1 VVVCLERG
9 ADLHTAQLMPLPLTV
24 SCLSKIQIGFTFLV
38 PAHPGSPGRRAVK
51 QVCVCVMCV
60 CVCVCVVPA
69 VLLRVGAGLRL
80 SAAVRARPA
89 RAHHVEPGVLQ
100 RVERL
105 LDERL
110 QTLLLLLLLG
120 KTTLP
125 EQGCSG
131 AGTRRG
137 DGVPHFF
144 RQGTRPP
151 LPPIFLD

>member
-1 VVVCLERG
+1 
-9 ADLHTAQLMPLPLTV
+9 M
-24 SCLSKIQIGFTFLV
+24 
-38 PAHPGSPGRRAVK
+38 
-51 QVCVCVMCV
+51 
-60 CVCVCVVPA
+60 
-69 VLLRVGAGLRL
+69 
-80 SAAVRARPA
+80 
-89 RAHHVEPGVLQ
+89 EPGVLQ

-137 DGVPHFF
+137 DGVPPLFSTGDASPTPPHFF
-144 RQGTRPP
+144 GLKFVQKLVHCCNWLLTETQCKIISVQQRVNIDLLRT
-151 LPPIFLD
+151 LKHE